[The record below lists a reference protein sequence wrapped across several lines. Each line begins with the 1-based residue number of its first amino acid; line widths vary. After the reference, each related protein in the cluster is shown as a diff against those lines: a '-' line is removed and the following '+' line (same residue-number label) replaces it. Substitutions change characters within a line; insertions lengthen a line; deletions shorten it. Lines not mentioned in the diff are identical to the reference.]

1 MPCGGGQAL
10 IDPLVN
16 YLTVILCVAGATIV
30 FAWFATG
37 LVRRHALRHAILDI
51 PNTRSSHCAPT
62 PRGGGLAIVVA
73 FMSALVVLA
82 FAGLLQIHV
91 AFALMA
97 GGGAVAGTGY
107 LDDRRSLPASA
118 RICVHIIAATLA
130 VFVLGG
136 IAQQTLRNIGLHG
149 VWAGTFLGIAALT
162 WSTNLFNF
170 MDGIDGIAG
179 SEAVFVAG
187 AGALL
192 NWSCGGDSDLT
203 AAMVMLAAAA
213 SGFLIWNWPPARIF
227 MGDVG
232 SGFLGFTLAVL
243 GLAASRHSAIPIEVW
258 AILSGVFLV
267 DSTVTL
273 LRRIIR
279 GDRWFE
285 AHRLHAYQHLA
296 RRWQAHLPVT
306 ALIIGVNLIWLLPW
320 AWAAALYPAR
330 ARLYV
335 IAALVPLTAIALLAG
350 AGRKVPDTRP

>member
-1 MPCGGGQAL
+1 
-10 IDPLVN
+10 VN
-16 YLTVILCVAGATIV
+16 YPATIV
-30 FAWFATG
+30 CVASVTILFAWFATG
-37 LVRRHALRHAILDI
+37 LVRRHALRNVILDI
-51 PNTRSSHCAPT
+51 PNARSSHSSPT
-62 PRGGGLAIVVA
+62 PRGGGLAIVMA
-73 FMSALVVLA
+73 FMSALVVLT

-91 AFALMA
+91 AFVLVA
-97 GGGAVAGTGY
+97 GGGAVAATGY
-107 LDDRRSLPASA
+107 LDDRRSLPASV

-130 VFVLGG
+130 VFVVGG
-136 IAQQTLRNIGLHG
+136 IAQQTLRSIGLHG
-149 VWAGTFLGIAALT
+149 IWTGALLGVMALT

-187 AGALL
+187 AGAML
-192 NWSCGGDSDLT
+192 NWGYGGDSGLT
-203 AAMVMLAAAA
+203 AAMLVLAAATL
-213 SGFLIWNWPPARIF
+213 GFLIWNWPPARIF

-243 GLAASRHSAIPIEVW
+243 GLAASRHGTVPFEVW

-273 LRRIIR
+273 LRRIVR

-285 AHRLHAYQHLA
+285 AHRLHAYQNLA

-306 ALIIGVNLIWLLPW
+306 VLVIGINLFWLFPW
-320 AWAAALYPAR
+320 AWITAIYPAH

-335 IAALVPLTAIALLAG
+335 IAALAPLMVVALLAG
-350 AGRKVPDTRP
+350 AGRKLPDEHP